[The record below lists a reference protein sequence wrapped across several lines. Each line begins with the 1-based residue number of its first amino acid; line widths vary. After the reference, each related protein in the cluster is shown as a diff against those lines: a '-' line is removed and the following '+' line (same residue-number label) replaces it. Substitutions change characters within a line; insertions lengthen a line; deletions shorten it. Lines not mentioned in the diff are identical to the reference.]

1 MAERLCLVLGGVRS
15 GKSAFAEE
23 LAGAVGFAPT
33 VGFAT
38 SGEQGRYG
46 NGASGAGALGVVI
59 GIEQA
64 CEALDWGVTIFD
76 VSRSN
81 LSTSQEGFVEGYQK
95 AFDLHPDGLVLVSG
109 NIEQPYHA
117 ENLARAEQLQIPV
130 VGWHVAPAPGL
141 LPDTP
146 VRINVTTPSNA
157 VAEAAAALVVPT
169 PEEPDAGVVIFT
181 DTSIDFARD
190 KSDQMLAVLDG
201 CDRCTVLSVRGHSPM
216 ADHS

>member
-1 MAERLCLVLGGVRS
+1 MSLTRWGFALGAGLCGLVIIGLLSLLLPPRSPARAEIVV
-15 GKSAFAEE
+15 
-23 LAGAVGFAPT
+23 LAGDL
-33 VGFAT
+33 
-38 SGEQGRYG
+38 R
-46 NGASGAGALGVVI
+46 NAGALGVVI

-64 CEALDWGVTIFD
+64 CEALDWGMTIFD

-157 VAEAAAALVVPT
+157 VAEAAAALVVPA